1 MGASSAGRATSI
13 HALHCGGDVQD
24 WAVFDP
30 LDERAGTG
38 IYNPYFVFVVRHPSG
53 TVLFDSG
60 AHPELRTNARER
72 LGPAADL
79 FDARLDPD
87 HNVPDLLARIG
98 LTPGDID
105 VVVQSHLHFDHAG
118 GLEHLTHAP
127 VYVQQD
133 ELDFAYA
140 PPDDQRDIYV
150 QADFDVGCDW
160 RPLRGDHDLFGDG
173 SVRIVFTP
181 GHTAGHQSL
190 LVRLPSQT
198 VFLLSDA
205 AYLVDK
211 MRARRLPGVLWT
223 PEAMLATWERVEA
236 IEREE
241 DALLL
246 ATHEVDYETRF
257 RIAPDA
263 WYE

>member
-1 MGASSAGRATSI
+1 M
-13 HALHCGGDVQD
+13 
-24 WAVFDP
+24 
-30 LDERAGTG
+30 
-38 IYNPYFVFVVRHPSG
+38 
-53 TVLFDSG
+53 LFDSG

-72 LGPAADL
+72 LGPAADM
-79 FDARLDPD
+79 FDARLEPD
-87 HNVPDLLARIG
+87 HNVPDLLAHDR
-98 LTPGDID
+98 PRRRADVD

-118 GLEHLTHAP
+118 GLEHLAHAP
-127 VYVQQD
+127 VYVQQA

-140 PPDDQRDIYV
+140 PPDDQATSTCGRTSTW
-150 QADFDVGCDW
+150 AATGARSTATTTCSATAACASSS
-160 RPLRGDHDLFGDG
+160 RRA
-173 SVRIVFTP
+173 TP
-181 GHTAGHQSL
+181 PGHQSL

-223 PEAMLATWERVEA
+223 REAMLATWDRVEA

>member
-1 MGASSAGRATSI
+1 VRI
-13 HALHCGGDVQD
+13 YALHCGGDVQD
-24 WAVFDP
+24 WGVFDP

-38 IYNPYFVFVVRHPSG
+38 IYNPYFMYVVTHPDG

-72 LGPAADL
+72 LGPAADMFEAL
-79 FDARLDPD
+79 LEPE
-87 HNVPDLLARIG
+87 HTVPGCLAAIG
-98 LTPGDID
+98 LEPRDVD

-118 GLEHLTHAP
+118 GLEHLGHAP
-127 VYVQQD
+127 VYVQQA
-133 ELDFAYA
+133 ELDFAFA
-140 PPDDQRDIYV
+140 PPADQADIYV
-150 QADFDVGCDW
+150 PADFDVGCDW
-160 RPLRGDHDLFGDG
+160 RALDGDHDLFGDG
-173 SVRIVFTP
+173 RLRIVATP

-190 LVRLPSQT
+190 LVRLDGQT

-211 MRARRLPGVLWT
+211 MRARRLPGVLWSAD
-223 PEAMLATWERVEA
+223 AMLATWERVEA
-236 IEREE
+236 LEREE

-257 RIAPDA
+257 RMAPDA